1 MKDQQKVLLVDDE
14 PDIRE
19 FIEYNLEKEGYLV
32 VCAEN
37 GKEGLEKAK
46 SFQPDLILLDIMMPD
61 MDGIEVC
68 SELRSLE
75 DFKDTIIAF
84 LTARKEDFTQIAG
97 FESGGDDFIN
107 KPIKP
112 RVLMSRVKALLKR
125 KKKKEKQ
132 KIETT
137 FGDLRINE
145 EQMLVYLKDAPLTLT
160 KKEFEILLLLSSKP
174 GKIFNRAEIF
184 QKVWGDNLIVGDRT
198 IDVHI
203 RKIREKVGDSF
214 IKTKK
219 GVGYKFDY

>member
-1 MKDQQKVLLVDDE
+1 MKEQQKVLLVDDE

-19 FIEYNLEKEGYLV
+19 FIEYNLVKEGYAV
-32 VCAEN
+32 ESAEN

-46 SFQPDLILLDIMMPD
+46 TFQPDLILLDIMMPD

-68 SELRSLE
+68 SELRAI
-75 DFKDTIIAF
+75 DTFKDTVIAF
-84 LTARKEDFTQIAG
+84 LTARKEDFTQIAS

-125 KKKKEKQ
+125 KKKNKQ
-132 KIETT
+132 KKIEAT

-145 EQMLVYLKDAPLTLT
+145 EQMLVYLKEEPLTLT
-160 KKEFEILLLLSSKP
+160 KKEFEILLLLSTKP
-174 GKIFNRAEIF
+174 GKIFTRIEIF
-184 QKVWGDNLIVGDRT
+184 QKVWGNDLIVGDRT

>member
-1 MKDQQKVLLVDDE
+1 MKEQQKVLLVDDE

-19 FIEYNLEKEGYLV
+19 FIEYNLVKEGYLV
-32 VCAEN
+32 ECAEN
-37 GKEGLEKAK
+37 GEQGLKKAK
-46 SFQPDLILLDIMMPD
+46 AFQPDLILLDIMMPD

-68 SELRSLE
+68 SELRSID

-84 LTARKEDFTQIAG
+84 LTARKEDFTQIAS

-125 KKKKEKQ
+125 KKKDKLQ
-132 KIETT
+132 KIEAT

-145 EQMLVYLKDAPLTLT
+145 EQMLVYLNEQPLTLT
-160 KKEFEILLLLSSKP
+160 KKEFEILLLLSTKP

-203 RKIREKVGDSF
+203 RKIREKVGDRF

>member
-19 FIEYNLEKEGYLV
+19 FIEYNLVKEGYTV
-32 VCAEN
+32 ECAEN
-37 GKEGLEKAK
+37 GKKGLEKAK
-46 SFQPDLILLDIMMPD
+46 EFQPDLILLDIMMPD

-68 SELRSLE
+68 SELRSM
-75 DFKDTIIAF
+75 DAFKDTLIAF
-84 LTARKEDFTQIAG
+84 LTARKEDFTQIAS

-125 KKKKEKQ
+125 KKKNKQ
-132 KIETT
+132 PKVETV
-137 FGDLRINE
+137 FGDLKINE
-145 EQMLVYLKDAPLTLT
+145 EQMLVYLNGEPLTLT
-160 KKEFEILLLLSSKP
+160 KKEFEILLLLSTKP
-174 GKIFNRAEIF
+174 GKIFNRTEIF
-184 QKVWGDNLIVGDRT
+184 QKVWGNDLIVGDRT

-203 RKIREKVGDSF
+203 RKIREKVGDSY

>member
-19 FIEYNLEKEGYLV
+19 FIEYNLLKEGYIV
-32 VCAEN
+32 ECAEN
-37 GKEGLEKAK
+37 GKDGLEKAK
-46 SFQPDLILLDIMMPD
+46 AFQPDLILLDIMMPD

-68 SELRSLE
+68 SELRSME
-75 DFKDTIIAF
+75 AFKDTLIAF
-84 LTARKEDFTQIAG
+84 LTARKEDFTQIAS

-125 KKKKEKQ
+125 KKKSKQ
-132 KIETT
+132 PKVETV
-137 FGDLRINE
+137 FGDLKINE
-145 EQMLVYLKDAPLTLT
+145 EQMLVYLKEEPLTLT
-160 KKEFEILLLLSSKP
+160 KKEFEILLLLSTKP
-174 GKIFNRAEIF
+174 GKIFNRTEIF
-184 QKVWGDNLIVGDRT
+184 QKVWGDDLIVGDRT

-203 RKIREKVGDSF
+203 RKIREKVGDSY